1 MSNRNLYS
9 VLGVSKDA
17 DTSEIRTSYKQL
29 AKEHHPDKG
38 GDPEKFKELSQAH
51 EILSDASKRRHY
63 DMTGSISEQQGGS
76 PFAQGGMPFGMPDVF
91 SQMFGGMFPGGAGQM
106 NARKREGKGPGKTQ
120 EIPLCIAD
128 FYHGRNLSIK
138 LGRQSFCKGCKGS
151 GASSTKSCENCRGS
165 GQVHQTVMMGPI
177 QMVSQGPCN
186 QCGGSGQQTLA
197 ICNECQGRKV
207 LHEEKTLEIKVEPGM
222 MSGNTV
228 TFAGMCSAHPNY
240 TEAGDVIVIF
250 READE
255 DELTSLWVREANKLK
270 STVTIN
276 LTEALLGTSKL
287 LKGHPGYPNGL
298 PIEIPAGVQNG
309 WTGVMPSLGM
319 PIRGTPRFGDAHI
332 LVMVVPTVEET
343 TLLKANSNLLKSFMP
358 SITPLDGT
366 YSMNTGRWSS

>member
-1 MSNRNLYS
+1 MSDRNLYS
-9 VLGVSKDA
+9 ILGLSRTA
-17 DTSEIRTSYKQL
+17 ETSEIRTAYKKL
-29 AKEHHPDKG
+29 AMEHHPDKG

-51 EILSDASKRRHY
+51 EILSDPSKRRQY
-63 DMTGSISEQQGGS
+63 DITGSISDQPNQGFGM
-76 PFAQGGMPFGMPDVF
+76 GMPMQMPEMF
-91 SQMFGGMFPGGAGQM
+91 SQMFGGMFPGGNAGSM
-106 NARKREGKGPGKTQ
+106 NSRKREGKGPGKTQ

-151 GASSTKSCENCRGS
+151 GASSTKTCEMCRGS

-177 QMVSQGPCN
+177 QMVSQTPCHN
-186 QCGGSGQQTLA
+186 CSGSGQQTVG
-197 ICNECQGRKV
+197 ICNDCQGKKV
-207 LHEEKTLEIKVEPGM
+207 LHEEKTLDFKVEPGM

-240 TEAGDVIVIF
+240 TEAGDVIVIL

-255 DELTSLWVREANKLK
+255 DEVTGLWLRESNKLK
-270 STVTIN
+270 SSVTIN
-276 LTEALLGTSKL
+276 LTEALLGTTKL

-298 PIEIPAGVQNG
+298 PIEIPPAVQNG

-332 LVMVVPTVEET
+332 VVLVVPTIEET
-343 TLLKANSNLLKSFMP
+343 NVIQSQSLLLKSILP
-358 SITPLDGT
+358 VVTPLEGT
-366 YSMNTGRWSS
+366 YSVNKGKWSA